1 LGTEHD
7 SHIIHGECCGAVP
20 EPWRKYGSVRFL
32 ALPAA
37 IFSNCHNG
45 YQVEDSLAMTE
56 ASVPFGRYRLLSL
69 LGKGGMAEVYRAI
82 LPGPM
87 GFAKEVAVKRIDPR
101 LTEDEQFVQA
111 LVNEARI
118 GGELRHPHL
127 VEVYEFDRIGE
138 QYYMS
143 MQYVD
148 GWTLQDVLRL
158 CRARKTPMPLS
169 VAVATAIPICEG
181 LHYAHTA
188 HSRSGQ
194 PLNLVHRDLKPA
206 NVMLSR
212 NGDILVMDF
221 GIAKADTNM
230 FHNTTAGMSKGTPL
244 YMSPEQVKGD
254 PLDRRSD
261 LFALGSLLYEMVSP
275 KPCFYGKDLLSIL
288 HRIATTKPAEVAARL
303 PDEARLLEPI
313 VTLCLAQD
321 PEARYQSAR
330 EIRLALTQLQREIP
344 DGPSLSD
351 WLDELAEGLPA
362 QRETGDFGSAHT
374 PAPMA
379 SQPHQADA
387 IETLVGD
394 LQPQSGGA
402 AGGTAAEA
410 VAVLPETNLRPPPD
424 SFVGREDELEELAA
438 QLVTGSARLVT
449 VLGPGGTGK
458 TRLATHFGLR
468 HQRDF
473 PGGVWRCDLTESRTM
488 EGLISAVGQGLGLAL
503 AGKDPL
509 EQLTHA
515 IRGRGQVLLLLDTFE
530 QLVDLAGGSVGG
542 WLQAAPE
549 ARFLVTSRRRL
560 SIQGEMTLALAPLST
575 DDAVQLF
582 EDRAKMVQVSFEV
595 SDANRSVVR
604 RIVQQL
610 DCLSLAIELAAA
622 RIRMLPPERLLER
635 LSERFKLLRG
645 GRRDMSGRQATL
657 KSAIR
662 WSWDLLQP
670 WEKLALAQCS
680 VFRGGFTL
688 ESAEEVL
695 DLDAWAEAPW
705 IMDNVEA
712 LVDHSLVRVDEPRPG
727 VMRFSLYESV
737 REFAA
742 EMMAEK
748 GAVPAADADSQTGA
762 AASWGLRQRHALHY
776 AHLGTQEHL
785 DSLDRHGGV
794 QRRAELE
801 LELENLVAG
810 AAGAIATGEPD
821 AAANCALGA
830 TNILNVTGPCDEG
843 VAVTGRV
850 LGLAGLDSGQRAR
863 VLRMRGELL
872 RTLGRIEEATA
883 DFTAALELARAAGDL
898 RAQGSALYGLGL
910 AQSASAHLDD
920 ALASFEESLARLQ
933 EVGDRG
939 LQGIA
944 YGSLGL
950 NHAARGNM
958 TLALEHYAAA
968 LAIHRQEGN
977 HRCVGIVLGNEAL
990 IHKEQGRLQ
999 SALDTLEEALAI
1011 HREVGNRRFEGI
1023 VLGNMGWV
1031 CRELGLWERAMECC
1045 TEALTLHRQV
1055 GDRRF
1060 EGIVLGHLGDLWW
1073 ERGRLGKSQERLAQ
1087 AIEILD
1093 QCFTGAAG
1101 FFRGSLAIIEAHR
1114 GNFDAARQLLARG
1127 DEQLRGVLMAQLG
1140 VLLCKRTEVE
1150 HLAGDGDTAR
1160 AALDEAEALSIELE
1174 AGADSELGRY
1184 LEKLRPLLAEAPA
1197 GASQ

>member
-1 LGTEHD
+1 MGARLRGR
-7 SHIIHGECCGAVP
+7 GE
-20 EPWRKYGSVRFL
+20 
-32 ALPAA
+32 ALDPC
-37 IFSNCHNG
+37 SSL
-45 YQVEDSLAMTE
+45 VEDSLAMTDT
-56 ASVPFGRYRLLSL
+56 SIPFGRYRLLSL
-69 LGKGGMAEVYRAI
+69 LGKGGMAEVYRAV

-118 GGELRHPHL
+118 GGELRHPRL

-188 HSRSGQ
+188 VSRSGQ

-212 NGDILVMDF
+212 SGDILVMDF

-230 FHNTTAGMSKGTPL
+230 FHNTNAGMSKGTPL

-275 KPCFYGKDLLSIL
+275 QPCFHGKELLSIL
-288 HRIATTKPAEVAARL
+288 HRIATAEPAEIAARL
-303 PDEARLLEPI
+303 PDEARLLEEI
-313 VTLCLAQD
+313 VTRCLAQD
-321 PEARYQSAR
+321 PELRYQSAR
-330 EIRLALTQLQREIP
+330 EVRLALLQLQREIQ
-344 DGPSLSD
+344 DGPTLSN
-351 WLDELAEGLPA
+351 WLDELAEALPA
-362 QRETGDFGSAHT
+362 VRDTGDFGSAHT
-374 PAPMA
+374 PAAIP
-379 SQPHQADA
+379 SQPRGSDD
-387 IETLVGD
+387 IKTMVGD
-394 LQPQSGGA
+394 LNPQSED
-402 AGGTAAEA
+402 TAQDESTRPLDA
-410 VAVLPETNLRPPPD
+410 LPETNLRSPPD
-424 SFVGREDELEELAA
+424 SFVGRESELEELAA
-438 QLVTGSARLVT
+438 QLVSGSARLVT
-449 VLGPGGTGK
+449 ILGPGGTGK

-468 HQRDF
+468 HQADF

-515 IRGRGQVLLLLDTFE
+515 IRGRGPVLLLLDTFE
-530 QLVDLAGGSVGG
+530 QLVHLADASIGG

-560 SIQGEMTLALAPLST
+560 SIQGEQALPLAPLST

-582 EDRAKMVQVSFEV
+582 EDRAKVVQVSFQVNE
-595 SDANRSVVR
+595 ANRSVVR
-604 RIVQQL
+604 KIVEQL

-622 RIRMLPPERLLER
+622 RTRMLPPERLLER

-662 WSWDLLQP
+662 WSWDLLES
-670 WEKLALAQCS
+670 WERLALAQCS
-680 VFRGGFTL
+680 VFRGGFML

-695 DLDAWAEAPW
+695 ELDAWPDAPW

-727 VMRFSLYESV
+727 VTRFSLYESV

-742 EMMAEK
+742 EMMAEE
-748 GAVPAADADSQTGA
+748 GAVSAADADSQTGA
-762 AASWGLRQRHALHY
+762 AANAQLQRRHALHY
-776 AHLGTQEHL
+776 AHFGSQEHL
-785 DSLDRHGGV
+785 ANLDRHGGV
-794 QRRAELE
+794 QLRAELE
-801 LELENLVAG
+801 QELENLVAAVTG
-810 AAGAIATGEPD
+810 AVAAGEPE
-821 AAANCALGA
+821 AAARCALGA
-830 TNILNVTGPCDEG
+830 TNVLNVTGPCDEG
-843 VAVTGRV
+843 VAITGRV
-850 LGLAGLDSGQRAR
+850 LELAGLGSAERGGL
-863 VLRMRGELL
+863 LRMRGELL
-872 RTLGRIEEATA
+872 RTLGRIDEATA
-883 DFTAALELARAAGDL
+883 DFSAALELARARGDF
-898 RAQGSALYGLGL
+898 RAQGSAMYGLGL
-910 AQSASAHLDD
+910 AQSSAAHLDE
-920 ALASFEESLARLQ
+920 ALKSFEHSLALLE

-958 TLALEHYAAA
+958 TLALEHYSAA

-977 HRCVGIVLGNEAL
+977 YRCVGIVLGNEAL

-1031 CRELGLWERAMECC
+1031 CRELGLWDRAMECC
-1045 TEALTLHRQV
+1045 TAALTLHRQV

-1073 ERGRLGKSQERLAQ
+1073 ERGRLGKSQERLTQ
-1087 AIEILD
+1087 AIDILD

-1101 FFRGSLAIIEAHR
+1101 FFRGSLAIIEAHQ
-1114 GNFDAARQLLARG
+1114 GNFEGARQLLARG
-1127 DEQLRGVLMAQLG
+1127 DEQLRGVLMAQLA
-1140 VLLCKRTEVE
+1140 VLLCKRAEVE
-1150 HLAGDGDTAR
+1150 HLAGDGDTAQ
-1160 AALDEAEALSIELE
+1160 AALDEVEVLSVELN
-1174 AGADSELGRY
+1174 AGTDSELGRY
-1184 LEKLRPLLAEAPA
+1184 LEKLRPLLAEASAGPA
-1197 GASQ
+1197 R